1 MRVMLHDVSD
11 IVSAKP
17 DRFGTPSRAEDDYAI
32 DSMFKCSFAHM
43 MGMQSHLLEHFSL
56 KTTWQKKIEED
67 LKNTCRKLND
77 SQIALANEQQMNTTL
92 RSQVFFSLKN

>member
-56 KTTWQKKIEED
+56 KTTLQ
-67 LKNTCRKLND
+67 KLNE
-77 SQIALANEQQMNTTL
+77 IALANEKQMNTTL